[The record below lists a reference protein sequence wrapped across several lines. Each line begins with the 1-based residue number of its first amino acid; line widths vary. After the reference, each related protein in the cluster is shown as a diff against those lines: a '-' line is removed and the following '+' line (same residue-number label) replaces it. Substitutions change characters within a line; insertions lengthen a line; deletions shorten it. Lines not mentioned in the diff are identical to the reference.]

1 MWRELSLERD
11 FWALCLLHHDTSTFT
26 DDSHNFLC
34 FPRYF
39 LHNVGGSQI
48 IKFGTQ
54 LQFEKCS
61 PGFRKFQ
68 RKAYV
73 DIQLCTLQN
82 AFSREAAFQILRTKY
97 QIRSLEELINPS
109 IGTMSMRCHEKFPDR
124 SINPFSRRQ
133 FLWRTLCNI
142 RFMKDAAVYRFTIER
157 SFDQI

>member
-1 MWRELSLERD
+1 MLHRFRRNWKIVKKWKCGGNCPLRGISELYV
-11 FWALCLLHHDTSTFT
+11 CSTMIPQLSQTIHTISCAFQ
-26 DDSHNFLC
+26 
-34 FPRYF
+34 YVF
-39 LHNVGGSQI
+39 LHKIRGLQI

-61 PGFRKFQ
+61 FGSKKFQ

-124 SINPFSRRQ
+124 SINPFSRR
-133 FLWRTLCNI
+133 
-142 RFMKDAAVYRFTIER
+142 
-157 SFDQI
+157 